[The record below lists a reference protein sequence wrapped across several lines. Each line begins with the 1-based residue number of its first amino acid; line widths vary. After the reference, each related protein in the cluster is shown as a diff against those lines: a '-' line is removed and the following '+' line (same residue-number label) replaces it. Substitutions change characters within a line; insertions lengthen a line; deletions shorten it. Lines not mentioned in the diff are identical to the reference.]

1 MQSAA
6 ILTRGMISLE
16 ANSSSVFFPLHM
28 QRDLLDRKAS
38 LESRD
43 GTKIL
48 LSGVEMNVVTV
59 KGGLHVQTESV
70 VKYANK
76 EHLQIFQEEQ
86 RHREG
91 ASRVPLLNVGSGGTT
106 IAGVRIDSAHRP
118 VPDHLR
124 KSIMEAI
131 KKLGSVN
138 VEYRSNKQGKGKHS
152 FRFVPVL
159 AFHAFIL
166 PSNIRAPAFPFTDGV
181 QLYKNKPLR
190 KSKRGDDAR
199 GHGERIIWAANDVS
213 LYTFAV
219 DEQEMTVASYFE
231 YKYGIR
237 LQYPCMPIIHV
248 DNVSKFGGGWYPIEF
263 VYQCFAKSKD
273 NSEEIVT
280 NILKYHDAIA
290 GKK

>member
-16 ANSSSVFFPLHM
+16 ANSSSVFFPLRM

-106 IAGVRIDSAHRP
+106 IAGVRVDSAHEP
-118 VPDHLR
+118 VPDGLR

-138 VEYRSNKQGKGKHS
+138 VEYRSNKQKQGKGKHS

-159 AFHAFIL
+159 AFHAFI
-166 PSNIRAPAFPFTDGV
+166 
-181 QLYKNKPLR
+181 
-190 KSKRGDDAR
+190 
-199 GHGERIIWAANDVS
+199 
-213 LYTFAV
+213 
-219 DEQEMTVASYFE
+219 
-231 YKYGIR
+231 
-237 LQYPCMPIIHV
+237 
-248 DNVSKFGGGWYPIEF
+248 
-263 VYQCFAKSKD
+263 
-273 NSEEIVT
+273 
-280 NILKYHDAIA
+280 
-290 GKK
+290 